1 MSHCCF
7 SLQFPSKY
15 RLLFER
21 FPGLSAFALWE
32 LYVYIFRP
40 FSPSCVCL
48 VNSQVTDSNPLTVI
62 RVIRSPPQPPS
73 LQVLN
78 LALNVL
84 LHSKIMQGSS
94 YISLHIWTACSHLSF
109 WRFWNLFLII
119 MEERGPSPPHLL
131 PKEMVVPIPS
141 NRWTTQYMRYSFLNR
156 IELFLSWCVNFSCF
170 RIQSPGCSILFHW
183 TIYVILYRHHTDLTA
198 KTFLLT

>member
-1 MSHCCF
+1 MFIFFVRSPQAVFVLSIHE
-7 SLQFPSKY
+7 LQT
-15 RLLFER
+15 
-21 FPGLSAFALWE
+21 
-32 LYVYIFRP
+32 
-40 FSPSCVCL
+40 
-48 VNSQVTDSNPLTVI
+48 VTPTVI

-73 LQVLN
+73 LHVLN

-84 LHSKIMQGSS
+84 LHSKIMQVSS
-94 YISLHIWTACSHLSF
+94 FISLHIWTACLHLSF

-141 NRWTTQYMRYSFLNR
+141 NRWTIQYMRYSFLNR

-198 KTFLLT
+198 KTFLLA